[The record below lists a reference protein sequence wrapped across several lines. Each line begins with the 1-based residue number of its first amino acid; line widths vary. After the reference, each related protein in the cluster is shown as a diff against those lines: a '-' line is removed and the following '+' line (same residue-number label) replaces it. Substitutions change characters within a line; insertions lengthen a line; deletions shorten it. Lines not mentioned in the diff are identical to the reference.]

1 MEHLT
6 NWLDENMVWLAP
18 LGVVISGL
26 VITFIKGA
34 ISKGLSGIGDKVT
47 GVSAKADVKAD
58 ELKRATLS
66 QAIKIRIDDL
76 HIKKIALRDDAESV
90 AEIERQITSLT
101 NDLNNL

>member
-1 MEHLT
+1 MEQFT
-6 NWLDENMVWLAP
+6 EWIDANMTWLAP
-18 LGVVISGL
+18 TGIALGGIVIAFLKSAL
-26 VITFIKGA
+26 TKGMA
-34 ISKGLSGIGDKVT
+34 NIGDKVS
-47 GVSAKADVKAD
+47 GVSDKADAKAD
-58 ELKRATLS
+58 ELKKATLS